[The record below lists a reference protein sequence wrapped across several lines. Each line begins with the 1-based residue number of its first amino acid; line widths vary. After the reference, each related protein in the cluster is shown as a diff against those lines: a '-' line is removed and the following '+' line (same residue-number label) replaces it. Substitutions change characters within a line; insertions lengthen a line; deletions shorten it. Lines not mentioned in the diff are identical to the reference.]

1 MFSLQWWPQGTLH
14 QNPDQLSDKL
24 LSTRQLV
31 MVGRKALVK
40 GAGTMHRYW
49 SSILGDQ
56 NYLFLNCLV
65 VVFKSFHT
73 HGLLPSKLL
82 ATSTTFYQPKQSTL
96 LHCIPFSNQFLPAIT
111 SKHILPLK
119 EYTFSL
125 VTSLSMC
132 DYGLAS
138 RNLEQS
144 QAQRGQP
151 TAVTSWGWGLIEDWK
166 KEHFLT

>member
-1 MFSLQWWPQGTLH
+1 MH

-40 GAGTMHRYW
+40 GTGTTRRYW

-56 NYLFLNCLV
+56 NYVFLNCLV
-65 VVFKSFHT
+65 VVFHT

-82 ATSTTFYQPKQSTL
+82 PTSTTFYQPKQSTL
-96 LHCIPFSNQFLPAIT
+96 LHCIPFCNQFLPAIT
-111 SKHILPLK
+111 SKHILTLK
-119 EYTFSL
+119 AYTFSL

-151 TAVTSWGWGLIEDWK
+151 TAVTSWG
-166 KEHFLT
+166 